1 MQRKLKN
8 VQVYLQRFDISS
20 GFLADQLGTSVSN
33 VSHALAGK
41 NKTLLNRIAV
51 FLCDNYEIEGSQ
63 FFDLSD
69 DEIRAR
75 LERFERVQDKIIK
88 TVAGLQQN
96 QSEIIN
102 KLK

>member
-8 VQVYLQRFDISS
+8 VQTYLQRLEITP
-20 GFLADQLGTSVSN
+20 GFLANKLGASVSN
-33 VSHALAGK
+33 VSHALSGK
-41 NKTLLNRIAV
+41 NKTLLNRIAI
-51 FLCDNYEIEGSQ
+51 FLCDNYEIQSSQ

-69 DEIRAR
+69 DEIRMR
-75 LERFERVQDKIIK
+75 LEKFERVQEKIIK

-96 QSEIIN
+96 QTDIIN